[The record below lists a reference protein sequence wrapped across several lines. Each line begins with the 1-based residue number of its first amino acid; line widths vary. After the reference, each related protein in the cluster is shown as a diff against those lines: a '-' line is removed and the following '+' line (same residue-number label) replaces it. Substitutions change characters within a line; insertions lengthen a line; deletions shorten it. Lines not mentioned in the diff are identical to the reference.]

1 MPPVRLRRTLA
12 ALAVVVAAGAGLSLA
27 SGASEADIV
36 VGVGSTVE
44 HQVLA
49 ALTVAALDDA
59 GVAVE
64 ARTGLGGTVGLRREA
79 LGGEVDL
86 IWDHTGA
93 AWALGLG
100 QEAPPADPEESFE
113 RVRRADEDHGLVW
126 LPPSRAN
133 ATLALFVR
141 EETLPSP
148 EEPRG
153 MEWLAGVLSRG
164 EGKLCADPD
173 FISRPGGLESLAE
186 AYAMDLD
193 RVEDVAATE
202 EEAIAA
208 VASGRC
214 LAGLATATS
223 GAARAAGLVPVA
235 DELRVF
241 PAFVAAPVVRADAL
255 ARVPAVAAA
264 LERVTERLDTPMLA
278 RLNALVEEGADPAVV
293 ADEVLEDAPPARSD
307 D

>member
-293 ADEVLEDAPPARSD
+293 ADEVLEDAPPVRSD